1 MTGKDPQTKIL
12 LFLYAAS
19 LAAMIYFYWQGADSS
34 IDWKVTAH
42 AESSEFSAYNFQKGP
57 FQFSIPGEL
66 YTLTESFS
74 AGPIERYFTRDAILI
89 GVTWLGMLLIL
100 TLATFLPRIW
110 FTGVAGLFIFMLIS
124 LKLPGVGIFGFDAYS
139 YWGNLVLI
147 VLFIAPSYAFH
158 SYLKHTRFWVRF
170 GVLIAATV
178 MVILTSGVEFAPLL
192 EQVNV
197 GLYYSVIVIMLV
209 FLLAVAEENIFAI
222 LYLITRNR
230 GGENN
235 EKHFSVFSLIYLGL
249 LGLVYSKK
257 SGLIKMEL
265 PFFDPYLLLLIS
277 AVVAVWS
284 IRHKRI
290 LFENILSENR
300 ALQLL
305 MATGLTVFAYLALAF
320 SRGND
325 PVFEGLH
332 YFIVYTH
339 LGMGVLFFLYII
351 VNFINPLIEGLQ
363 IYKVAYKERNLPYVT
378 ARIGGLVAIAAFFFV
393 SDKEP
398 FKLFK
403 AGHFNFLGEQ
413 AEVTGEKGLAME
425 YYRKGSIYGHDN
437 HFSNYKL
444 AYHNLQRGKIE
455 EANHKFGRATLRYPT
470 PQAFVNQASTYG
482 MLNEVTPSIVALQE
496 GLLRYP
502 QNNTMLNNL
511 GLTYADLGNPEKA
524 RQYFNQANEKSGW
537 NKANKVNLWRLG
549 LGENAEEDF
558 IDGNLPVKANILAY
572 ALMEDKNLP
581 VSFNPDDLK
590 SSYPLH
596 KNAFLINGA
605 WYFHSDEVNDLLAEM
620 ALSPLEE
627 SIYQSSLHTLAI
639 AGYKQGEVNK
649 AIKGLDQLTHQA
661 NAESQAKYYNE
672 LGLICMEQNAP
683 LLADKFFLQSIAAG
697 SSDAPLNHIAALLE
711 AGKVAEALENMKAL
725 ANADSSYQNLLSDF
739 TVVFDGENLSTD
751 QLGLKVYYQPLNYS
765 PAELVTIIPELNG
778 DFIGHLWK
786 KISFQLMETRQYNLL
801 EDYLSVFRDSLQPDE
816 YQDCLAIIALT
827 QNLNFSGDHPVAK
840 ALNST
845 DSVRNELLFQEALK
859 NALNTPLVLAV
870 SDYLLDKDIHK
881 SYTLLVEAI
890 DIYPNNVELLK
901 AYCIAALESH
911 LPHYAEPVLGRLS
924 ETMAASAYA
933 EFAARYESRKKEIDE
948 MNAEW

>member
-19 LAAMIYFYWQGADSS
+19 LAAMVYFYWQGVDSS

-42 AESSEFSAYNFQKGP
+42 AESSEFSAYSFQKGP
-57 FQFSIPGEL
+57 FQFSIPGDL

-74 AGPIERYFTRDAILI
+74 AGPIERYFTRDAALI
-89 GVTWLGMLLIL
+89 GITWLGLLLIL
-100 TLATFLPRIW
+100 TLTTFLPRIW
-110 FTGVAGLFIFMLIS
+110 FTGAAGLFIFMLIS
-124 LKLPGVGIFGFDAYS
+124 LKLPGVSIFGFDEYS

-158 SYLKHTRFWVRF
+158 SYLKHIGFWTRLL
-170 GVLIAATV
+170 VLIAVSAL
-178 MVILTSGVEFAPLL
+178 VISTSGVEFAPLL

-222 LYLITRNR
+222 LYLITKNC

-235 EKHFSVFSLIYLGL
+235 EKHFSVFSLVYLGL
-249 LGLVYSKK
+249 LGMVYAKK
-257 SGLIKMEL
+257 SGWIKMEL
-265 PFFDPYLLLLIS
+265 PFFDPYVLLLIS
-277 AVVAVWS
+277 AVVAIWS
-284 IRHKRI
+284 IRHKRV
-290 LFENILSENR
+290 LFENILSENQ
-300 ALQLL
+300 AVQLL

-332 YFIVYTH
+332 YFIIYAH

-351 VNFINPLIEGLQ
+351 ANFVNPLIEGLQ
-363 IYKVAYKERNLPYVT
+363 VYKVAYKERNLPYVT
-378 ARIGGLVAIAAFFFV
+378 ARIAGLVAIAAFFFL

-413 AEVTGEKGLAME
+413 AETMGEKGLANE
-425 YYRKGSIYGHDN
+425 YYREGSIYGYDN
-437 HFSNYKL
+437 HFSNYKI

-496 GLLRYP
+496 GLRRYP
-502 QNNTMLNNL
+502 KNNTMLNNL

-524 RQYFNQANEKSGW
+524 RQYFNQANESSGW

-549 LGENAEEDF
+549 LGENPEEDF
-558 IDGNLPVKANILAY
+558 NDGNLPVKANILAY
-572 ALMEDKNLP
+572 ALTEHKTLP

-590 SSYPLH
+590 NSYPLH

-605 WYFHSDEVNDLLAEM
+605 WYFQSDEVNDLLAEM

-627 SIYQSSLHTLAI
+627 SIYQNSLHTLAI
-639 AGYKQGEVNK
+639 AAYKQGDVNR

-661 NAESQAKYYNE
+661 NAEIQAKYYNE
-672 LGLICMEQNAP
+672 LGMICLEQNAP

-697 SSDAPLNHIAALLE
+697 SSDAPLNHVAALLE
-711 AGKVAEALENMKAL
+711 AQRIDEALKNMKAL
-725 ANADSSYQNLLSDF
+725 ANADSSYQNLLTDF
-739 TVVFDGENLSTD
+739 TEIFNGENPTTD

-765 PAELVTIIPELNG
+765 PAEMVTIIPDLNG
-778 DFIGHLWK
+778 DFVGHLWK
-786 KISFQLMETRQYNLL
+786 KLSFQLLEVKQYDLL
-801 EDYLSVFRDSLQPDE
+801 EDYLSVFRESLQPEE

-827 QNLNFSGDHPVAK
+827 QNLNFSGDHPIAK

-845 DSVRNELLFQEALK
+845 DSVRNQLLFQEASR

-870 SDYLLDKDIHK
+870 SDYLLHKDIHK

-890 DIYPNNVELLK
+890 DIYPDNVELLK

-911 LPHYAEPVLGRLS
+911 LPHYAEPILDRLS
-924 ETMAASAYA
+924 ETLTASAYA
-933 EFAARYESRKKEIDE
+933 EFAARYESRKKELEEI
-948 MNAEW
+948 NAEW